1 MLWFS
6 FYIRNLCCD
15 WNFLYFINLYLPR
28 SCFVLVVYNK
38 TNIPCLFLFNIKT
51 IHSQYYNILG
61 WIVSDIKQRG
71 MEYLLNISGNI
82 LELIPNKINS
92 EIENQPPKKV
102 KLTKVNAR
110 RKPSLIALR

>member
-1 MLWFS
+1 MGYVSRDTSPIIGTMMGEVSLETYAF
-6 FYIRNLCCD
+6 
-15 WNFLYFINLYLPR
+15 
-28 SCFVLVVYNK
+28 
-38 TNIPCLFLFNIKT
+38 FLFNIKT

-71 MEYLLNISGNI
+71 MEYLLIISGNI